1 MSLRGRSCSLSKA
14 IPNTARRLLCREEHP
29 PRNDDMPNR
38 KNMNIQNVNHLVH
51 AYKIAPWRVQR
62 QWIGNVLLAVVVFA
76 MVATL
81 YLDVTSQAA
90 IAGREIQ
97 DLTASINV
105 SQQASADLQTQLAS
119 LTSARVMEQRA
130 LDLGFRPMESGEAEY
145 LVVPGYS
152 VLKPDI
158 LSSVPVLQLSTLT
171 IPPEY
176 NESLLDWMDQK
187 IATSSRGVQ

>member
-1 MSLRGRSCSLSKA
+1 
-14 IPNTARRLLCREEHP
+14 
-29 PRNDDMPNR
+29 
-38 KNMNIQNVNHLVH
+38 MNIQNVNHIVH
-51 AYKIAPWRVQR
+51 AYKIAPWRIQR
-62 QWIGNVLLAVVVFA
+62 QWIGNVLLAVVALA

-97 DLTASINV
+97 DLTTSISA
-105 SQQASADLQTQLAS
+105 SQQASADLETQLAS
-119 LTSARVMEQRA
+119 LTSAHAMEQRA
-130 LDLGFRPMESGEAEY
+130 LDLGFRPMDAGEAEY

-187 IATSSRGVQ
+187 IATSSRGTQ

>member
-1 MSLRGRSCSLSKA
+1 
-14 IPNTARRLLCREEHP
+14 
-29 PRNDDMPNR
+29 
-38 KNMNIQNVNHLVH
+38 MNIQNVEYLKH

-62 QWIGNVLLAVVVFA
+62 QWLGNALLVVVALA

-97 DLTASINV
+97 DLTASISD
-105 SQQASADLQTQLAS
+105 SQQVSADLQTQLAS

-130 LDLGFRPMESGEAEY
+130 LDIGFRPMESGEAEY
-145 LVVPGYS
+145 LAVSGYS
-152 VLKPDI
+152 VLEPDI
-158 LSSVPVLQLSTLT
+158 LSSAPILQLSTLT

-176 NESLLDWMDQK
+176 NESLLDWMDKK
-187 IATSSRGVQ
+187 IANSARRVQ

>member
-1 MSLRGRSCSLSKA
+1 
-14 IPNTARRLLCREEHP
+14 
-29 PRNDDMPNR
+29 
-38 KNMNIQNVNHLVH
+38 MNIQNVNHLVH

-62 QWIGNVLLAVVVFA
+62 QWIGNVLLMVVALA

-97 DLTASINV
+97 DLTFSIST
-105 SQQASADLQTQLAS
+105 SQQASQDLQTQLAA
-119 LTSARVMEQRA
+119 LTSSRVMEQRA
-130 LDLGFRPMESGEAEY
+130 LELGFRPMESGEAEY

-152 VLKPDI
+152 VLKPEI
-158 LSSVPVLQLSTLT
+158 LSSAPVLQLSTLT

-187 IATSSRGVQ
+187 IITSSRGVQ

>member
-1 MSLRGRSCSLSKA
+1 
-14 IPNTARRLLCREEHP
+14 
-29 PRNDDMPNR
+29 
-38 KNMNIQNVNHLVH
+38 MNIQNVNHLVH
-51 AYKIAPWRVQR
+51 AYKVAPWRVQR
-62 QWIGNVLLAVVVFA
+62 QWIGNVLLAVVALA

-97 DLTASINV
+97 DLTASISD

-130 LDLGFRPMESGEAEY
+130 RDLGFRPMESGEAEY

-187 IATSSRGVQ
+187 IATSTRGVQ

>member
-1 MSLRGRSCSLSKA
+1 
-14 IPNTARRLLCREEHP
+14 
-29 PRNDDMPNR
+29 
-38 KNMNIQNVNHLVH
+38 MNIQNVNHLVH
-51 AYKIAPWRVQR
+51 AYKIAPWRIQR
-62 QWIGNVLLAVVVFA
+62 QWIGNVLLMVVALA
-76 MVATL
+76 MIATL

-97 DLTASINV
+97 DLTASISV
-105 SQQASADLQTQLAS
+105 SRQASEDLQTQLAT
-119 LTSARVMEQRA
+119 LTSAHVMEQRA

-176 NESLLDWMDQK
+176 NESILDWMDKK
-187 IATSSRGVQ
+187 IVTSSRGSQ